1 MGFEESEDI
10 AAVILDIKEQLGVTQ
25 ILVEHDMAL
34 VMGIADHVLVLDF
47 GRVIAQGIPAR
58 PGDQP
63 RKGKVEPDLEEALGP
78 FPVEGE
84 IVHDA
89 ADAVVRGDRAEQLVR
104 RAAVVDGNR
113 KVEVG
118 RDREQLVEALRL
130 QVFVRSADVFEIEPD
145 LADHD
150 NHLVPCQP
158 PHRSQ
163 IWFRG
168 LERMMAHAGPNF
180 FVGV

>member
-1 MGFEESEDI
+1 M
-10 AAVILDIKEQLGVTQ
+10 
-25 ILVEHDMAL
+25 
-34 VMGIADHVLVLDF
+34 
-47 GRVIAQGIPAR
+47 
-58 PGDQP
+58 
-63 RKGKVEPDLEEALGP
+63 
-78 FPVEGE
+78 
-84 IVHDA
+84 HDA